1 MEDCV
6 PPRGSFS
13 TCKKKKKKKF
23 SIVFDKKK
31 GKWMGYIDD
40 NVVVV
45 VAADVPSRSCAGG
58 CCSPSCSLFLG

>member
-23 SIVFDKKK
+23 SIVFDKKR
-31 GKWMGYIDD
+31 KWMGYT
-40 NVVVV
+40 
-45 VAADVPSRSCAGG
+45 
-58 CCSPSCSLFLG
+58 